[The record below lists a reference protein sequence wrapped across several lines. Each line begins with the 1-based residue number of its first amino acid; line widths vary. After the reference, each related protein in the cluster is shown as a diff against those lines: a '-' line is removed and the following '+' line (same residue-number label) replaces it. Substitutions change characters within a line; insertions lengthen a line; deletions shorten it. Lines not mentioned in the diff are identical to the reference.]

1 MFSFSKITL
10 LHTHYTH
17 THTHTHTPEKEEM
30 RVYKNT
36 ELSIES
42 RDTSH
47 SKAIFKMEIENEK
60 KIIFS
65 RDDDEIHRI
74 HS

>member
-10 LHTHYTH
+10 LHTHY

-60 KIIFS
+60 KFHFFD
-65 RDDDEIHRI
+65 DDDEIDRI